1 MRISELCR
9 KAVFFGS
16 LLSNISIC
24 ANPLQ
29 DFVEAKIRENPSV
42 VEAEQALRSA
52 EAASRESASVLYPK
66 LSANWSTSRSN
77 TSDGFQNR
85 LSLNGDQTL
94 FGGGSEYSELRA
106 ARRGI
111 DQASF
116 NLADARDRVLAQ
128 YALAITRLAIQKER
142 LQVLRKVKLAQQD
155 RMTELKRRFRLG
167 QSREPDLLQVEVESS
182 RLDRRISDTESAVDH
197 VELELRNLLL
207 LEPSDI
213 AHLHTLLNPQAV
225 RLLIVRLRTRPDYRV
240 ASLKLATEQLSDK
253 ERSAWLRALP
263 NLGLYGQS
271 NLVRP
276 SSTTNEWEWGLKAS
290 WTFFEGFKT
299 PAEVAAVQSQK
310 IVAERKLFAFEHQ
323 KRTNLERLERESTRA
338 ETKKN
343 GIVEDIK
350 RAEKALKQQERD
362 YRLSIVTELEVQQT
376 IQSMLDLELELLD
389 IQETRAQ
396 LRLQEFLGGELVP

>member
-1 MRISELCR
+1 MLKSVLCLT
-9 KAVFFGS
+9 AVLATSVLFS
-16 LLSNISIC
+16 VATR

-29 DFVEAKIRENPSV
+29 DFVEAKIRENPDV
-42 VEAEQALRSA
+42 VEAEQALRAA
-52 EAASRESASVLYPK
+52 EATARLSASVLYPT
-66 LSANWSTSRSN
+66 LSANWTASQNDST
-77 TSDGFQNR
+77 DGFRNL

-94 FGGGSEYSELRA
+94 FGGGAEYSELSA
-106 ARRGI
+106 ARRGV
-111 DQASF
+111 DRANF
-116 NLADARDRVLAQ
+116 DLTDARDRVLAQ
-128 YALAITRLAIQKER
+128 YALAITRVAIQKER

-182 RLDRRISDTESAVDH
+182 RLDRRISDTESAVDRF
-197 VELELRNLLL
+197 ELELRNLLL
-207 LEPSDI
+207 LEPSDL
-213 AHLHTLLNPQAV
+213 AKLHSLLNPQAV
-225 RLLIVRLRTRPDYRV
+225 RLLIVSLRTRPDYRV
-240 ASLKLATEQLSDK
+240 ASLKLATEMLSDR
-253 ERSAWLRALP
+253 ERSAWLAALP
-263 NLGLYGQS
+263 RLGLYGQT

-276 SSTTNEWEWGLKAS
+276 SSATNEWEWGLKAS

-299 PAEVAAVQSQK
+299 PAEVATVQSQK

-323 KRTNLERLERESTRA
+323 KKTNLERLERDTSRA
-338 ETKKN
+338 EVKKN
-343 GIVEDIK
+343 GIIEDLK

-396 LRLQEFLGGELVP
+396 LKLQEFLGGEVVP

>member
-1 MRISELCR
+1 MLNSVLCLT
-9 KAVFFGS
+9 AVLAS
-16 LLSNISIC
+16 SVLCSVATR

-29 DFVEAKIRENPSV
+29 DFVEAKIRENPDV
-42 VEAEQALRSA
+42 VEAEQALRAA
-52 EAASRESASVLYPK
+52 EATARLSVSVLYPT
-66 LSANWSTSRSN
+66 LSANWTASQNDST
-77 TSDGFQNR
+77 DGFRNL

-94 FGGGSEYSELRA
+94 FGGGAEYSELSA
-106 ARRGI
+106 ARRGV
-111 DQASF
+111 DRANF
-116 NLADARDRVLAQ
+116 DLADARDRVLAQ
-128 YALAITRLAIQKER
+128 YALAVTRVAIQKER

-182 RLDRRISDTESAVDH
+182 RLDRRISDTESAVDRF
-197 VELELRNLLL
+197 ELELRNLLL
-207 LEPSDI
+207 LEPSDL
-213 AHLHTLLNPQAV
+213 AQLHSLLNPQDV
-225 RLLIVRLRTRPDYRV
+225 RLLIVSLRTRPDYRV
-240 ASLKLATEQLSDK
+240 ASLKLATEMLSDR
-253 ERSAWLRALP
+253 ERSAWLASLP
-263 NLGLYGQS
+263 RLGLYGQT

-276 SSTTNEWEWGLKAS
+276 SSATNEWEWGLKAS

-299 PAEVAAVQSQK
+299 PAEVATVQSQK

-323 KRTNLERLERESTRA
+323 KKTNLERLERDTSRA
-338 ETKKN
+338 EVKKN
-343 GIVEDIK
+343 GIIEDLK

-396 LRLQEFLGGELVP
+396 LKLQEFLGGEVVP